1 MAGFASRVG
10 ASRDLKH
17 ALRDVLGCDAIRS
30 GGDEYDLAGTLQRK
44 LGSLSFRGNPHLGG
58 CCHTCEVDIR
68 QGFVSGDLRIEGRSV
83 ESCSNFSSLRAST
96 SVVHQVRAFLNPECQ
111 QNLSS
116 FWCH

>member
-1 MAGFASRVG
+1 MAGFASRVC
-10 ASRDLKH
+10 ASRDIKH

-30 GGDEYDLAGTLQRK
+30 GGDDYDLAGTLQRK
-44 LGSLSFRGNPHLGG
+44 LGSLSFRGTPYQGG

-96 SVVHQVRAFLNPECQ
+96 SVANQVCI
-111 QNLSS
+111 S
-116 FWCH
+116 